1 MKHLAIIPAREGS
14 TGLPHKNRMFFDI
27 TADFIDTLLWFD
39 EVIVSTDDP
48 VVKEKAHARRYR
60 VHNRPK
66 PLAGPA
72 VPIKAVCEDLID
84 SLKLGL
90 EEILWV
96 FYLPNLYHDRIH
108 FEEARTRIEKD
119 QKGSLCSFIK
129 APAHPFYCWRFNE
142 ADQTLEQYIPNDVFR
157 RQDLPPAWIPNHY
170 VCCFK
175 GGEISKLNEEL
186 INSGTI
192 PFFLDDWTAANV
204 TDVDTPED
212 LERWKRDA
220 AKGEP

>member
-1 MKHLAIIPAREGS
+1 MKKTRRE
-14 TGLPHKNRMFFDI
+14 
-27 TADFIDTLLWFD
+27 AYAVLL
-39 EVIVSTDDP
+39 
-48 VVKEKAHARRYR
+48 
-60 VHNRPK
+60 K
-66 PLAGPA
+66 PQ
-72 VPIKAVCEDLID
+72 
-84 SLKLGL
+84 
-90 EEILWV
+90 
-96 FYLPNLYHDRIH
+96 
-108 FEEARTRIEKD
+108 RT
-119 QKGSLCSFIK
+119 
-129 APAHPFYCWRFNE
+129 PFYCWRFNE